1 MGIVDEDVRRVRD
14 QTDIVQIITQHT
26 QLRKVGTRWQGLCPF
41 HGENTPSFSVNYELG
56 VYHCFGCG
64 ASGDAIT
71 FVREKENLDF
81 AGAVEYL
88 ATRANIS
95 LRYTDQNENET
106 RGRRKELLE
115 LVQKA
120 VDFYHD
126 CLLNHPQA
134 RPARDYLKSRGYDS
148 GIAKRFSL
156 GWAPAEWDNL
166 AKHLKVS
173 AEDLQDAGLG
183 GLNRY
188 GKQYDFFRDRIMF
201 PIFNERGE
209 PVGFGGR
216 QLPDG
221 EGPKYK
227 NTSDAAKIYSKKQV
241 LYGLN
246 WAKTEA
252 GRLSE
257 IVVCEGY
264 TDVIGAHLAGV
275 ERAVATCGTA
285 LTEEHAQKLK
295 RFAPRV
301 VLAFDA
307 DNAGQNAAERV
318 YGWEE
323 KFDLEFAI
331 ANLPEGLDPGE
342 LSREDPAALRQ
353 SIEEAKPFLQ
363 FLIDRELKRGD
374 LSSPERQ
381 ARTAE
386 EAARLVA
393 EHPNPMVRDA
403 YVIQIADTCF
413 VDPEELRRRMQNLSP
428 RTSARKRG
436 NEEEVEREDVF
447 EIEIAEVE
455 KQALGILLHR
465 REEIADYLMPAL
477 FLTGVARD
485 VYEAVEEANG
495 DFHSAHE
502 ASGEIVASVLVEI
515 VASESSEEDALGV
528 MSRLLALAAER
539 KAAELSAVAR
549 SENNFDPDLLED
561 INYLR
566 SQVAALREVPDD
578 VESLNPLFEWF
589 RGATT

>member
-14 QTDIVQIITQHT
+14 QTDIVQIINQHT

-41 HGENTPSFSVNYELG
+41 HDENSPSFSVNYELG
-56 VYHCFGCG
+56 VYYCFGCRV
-64 ASGDAIT
+64 SGDAIT

-81 AGAVEYL
+81 AEAVEYL
-88 ATRANIS
+88 AAKANIS

-115 LVQKA
+115 LVEKA
-120 VDFYHD
+120 VNFYHD

-134 RPARDYLKSRGYDS
+134 RPAREYLKSRGYDS

-156 GWAPAEWDNL
+156 GWAPTEWDSL

-173 AEDLQDAGLG
+173 PEDLQEAGLG
-183 GLNRY
+183 GLSRR
-188 GKQYDFFRDRIMF
+188 GQQYDFFRDRIMF
-201 PIFNERGE
+201 PIFNEKGE
-209 PVGFGGR
+209 PIGFGGR
-216 QLPDG
+216 QLPEG

-227 NTSDAAKIYSKKQV
+227 NTSDSAKIYSKSEV

-252 GRLSE
+252 GKLSE

-285 LTEEHAQKLK
+285 MTEKHARKLK

-307 DNAGQNAAERV
+307 DNAGQAAAERV

-323 KFDLEFAI
+323 EFGLQFAI
-331 ANLPEGLDPGE
+331 ANLPEGSDPGE

-363 FLIDRELKRGD
+363 FLVDRELERGD
-374 LSSPERQ
+374 LSTPEQQ
-381 ARTAE
+381 AHTAE
-386 EAARLVA
+386 EAARLVI
-393 EHPNPMVRDA
+393 EHPNPMVRDS
-403 YVIQIADTCF
+403 YVIKIADTCR
-413 VDPEELRRRMQNLSP
+413 VNPEELRRRMQNLSP
-428 RTSARKRG
+428 RTPVRQRN
-436 NEEEVEREDVF
+436 NEEEIVVEEIF
-447 EIEIAEVE
+447 ETEIAEVE

-485 VYEAVEEANG
+485 AYEAVEEANG

-502 ASGEIVASVLVEI
+502 TSEETVASVLVEI
-515 VASESSEEDALGV
+515 VASESSEEDSLGV
-528 MSRLLALAAER
+528 ISRLLALAAER
-539 KAAELSAVAR
+539 KAAELDAVAR
-549 SENNFDPDLLED
+549 SENNFDSDLLED
-561 INYLR
+561 IHYLR
-566 SQVAALREVPDD
+566 SQVAALREVPAD

-589 RGATT
+589 RGATA

>member
-14 QTDIVQIITQHT
+14 QTDIVQLINQHT
-26 QLRKVGTRWQGLCPF
+26 QLRHVGTRWQGLCPF
-41 HGENTPSFSVNYELG
+41 HDENTPSFSVNYELG
-56 VYHCFGCG
+56 VYYCFGCR

-81 AGAVEYL
+81 AEAVEHL
-88 ATRANIS
+88 AARANIS
-95 LRYTDQNENET
+95 LRYTDQNENEN
-106 RGRRKELLE
+106 RGRRRELLD
-115 LVQKA
+115 LVGKA

-126 CLLNHPQA
+126 CLLKRPEA

-148 GIAKRFSL
+148 EIAKQFSL
-156 GWAPAEWDNL
+156 GWAPAEWDEL
-166 AKHLKVS
+166 SKHLKVS
-173 AEDLQDAGLG
+173 ADDLKDAGLG
-183 GLNRY
+183 GLSRR
-188 GKQYDFFRDRIMF
+188 GEQYDFFRDRVMF
-201 PIFNERGE
+201 PIFNEKGE
-209 PVGFGGR
+209 PIGFGGR

-227 NTSDAAKIYSKKQV
+227 NTSDAAKIYSKSQV

-285 LTEEHAQKLK
+285 LTEDHAQKLK

-323 KFDLEFAI
+323 KFGLQFAI
-331 ANLPEGLDPGE
+331 ANLPDGLDPGE

-386 EAARLVA
+386 EAARLVL

-403 YVIQIADTCF
+403 YVMKIADACH
-413 VDPEELRRRMQNLSP
+413 VDPEELRRRMQNLTP
-428 RTSARKRG
+428 RAHVKQRSNSETI
-436 NEEEVEREDVF
+436 EREEIF
-447 EIEIAEVE
+447 EIEIAGAER
-455 KQALGILLHR
+455 QALEILLHR
-465 REEIADYLMPAL
+465 REEIVDYLMPAL
-477 FLTGVARD
+477 FLTGVAREA
-485 VYEAVEEANG
+485 YEAVEEAEG
-495 DFHSAHE
+495 DFHAARE
-502 ASGEIVASVLVEI
+502 ASEESVSSVLVEI
-515 VASESSEEDALGV
+515 VASESPEEDSLGV
-528 MSRLLALAAER
+528 ISRLLALAAER

-549 SENNFDPDLLED
+549 SEDNFDSDLVND
-561 INYLR
+561 IQYLR
-566 SQVAALREVPDD
+566 GQAAGLREVPEDI
-578 VESLNPLFEWF
+578 EALKPLFEWF
-589 RGATT
+589 RSATT

>member
-1 MGIVDEDVRRVRD
+1 MGIVDEDIRRVRE
-14 QTDIVQIITQHT
+14 QTDIVQIINQHT
-26 QLRKVGTRWQGLCPF
+26 QLRHVGTRWQGLCPF
-41 HGENTPSFSVNYELG
+41 HDENTPSFSVNYELG
-56 VYHCFGCG
+56 VYYCFGCR

-81 AGAVEYL
+81 AEAVEHL
-88 ATRANIS
+88 AARANIS
-95 LRYTDQNENET
+95 LRYTDQNENEN
-106 RGRRKELLE
+106 RGRRRELLD
-115 LVQKA
+115 LVGKA

-126 CLLNHPQA
+126 CLLNRPEA
-134 RPARDYLKSRGYDS
+134 RPARDYLKLRGYNS
-148 GIAKRFSL
+148 EIAKRFSL
-156 GWAPAEWDNL
+156 GWAPAEWDEL
-166 AKHLKVS
+166 SKHLKVS
-173 AEDLQDAGLG
+173 ADDLKDAGLG
-183 GLNRY
+183 GLSRR
-188 GKQYDFFRDRIMF
+188 GEQYDFFRDRVMF
-201 PIFNERGE
+201 PIFNEKGE
-209 PVGFGGR
+209 PIGFGGR

-227 NTSDAAKIYSKKQV
+227 NTSDAAKIYSKSQV

-285 LTEEHAQKLK
+285 LTEDHAQKLK

-323 KFDLEFAI
+323 KFGLQFAI
-331 ANLPEGLDPGE
+331 ANLPDGLDPGE

-386 EAARLVA
+386 EAARLVL

-403 YVIQIADTCF
+403 YVMKIADACH
-413 VDPEELRRRMQNLSP
+413 VDPEELRRRMQNLTP
-428 RTSARKRG
+428 RAHVKQRSNSETI
-436 NEEEVEREDVF
+436 EREEIF
-447 EIEIAEVE
+447 EIEIAGAER
-455 KQALGILLHR
+455 QALEILLHR
-465 REEIADYLMPAL
+465 REEIVDYLMPAL
-477 FLTGVARD
+477 FLTGVAREA
-485 VYEAVEEANG
+485 YEAVEEAEG
-495 DFHSAHE
+495 DFHAARE
-502 ASGEIVASVLVEI
+502 ASEESVSSVLVEI
-515 VASESSEEDALGV
+515 VASESPEEDSLGV
-528 MSRLLALAAER
+528 ISRLLALAAER

-549 SENNFDPDLLED
+549 SEDNFDSDLVND
-561 INYLR
+561 IQYLR
-566 SQVAALREVPDD
+566 GQAAGLREVPEDI
-578 VESLNPLFEWF
+578 EALKPLFEWF
-589 RGATT
+589 RSATT

>member
-14 QTDIVQIITQHT
+14 QTDIVQLINQHT
-26 QLRKVGTRWQGLCPF
+26 QLRHVGTRWQGLCPF
-41 HGENTPSFSVNYELG
+41 HDENTPSFSVNYELG
-56 VYHCFGCG
+56 VYYCFGCR

-81 AGAVEYL
+81 AEAVEHL
-88 ATRANIS
+88 AARANIS
-95 LRYTDQNENET
+95 LRYTDQNENEN
-106 RGRRKELLE
+106 RGRRRELLD
-115 LVQKA
+115 LVGKA

-126 CLLNHPQA
+126 CLLNRPEA
-134 RPARDYLKSRGYDS
+134 RPARDYLKLRGYNS
-148 GIAKRFSL
+148 EIAKRFSL
-156 GWAPAEWDNL
+156 GWAPAEWDEL
-166 AKHLKVS
+166 SKHLKVS
-173 AEDLQDAGLG
+173 ADDLKDAGLG

-188 GKQYDFFRDRIMF
+188 GNPYDFFRDRVMF
-201 PIFNERGE
+201 PIFNEKGE
-209 PVGFGGR
+209 PIGFGGR

-227 NTSDAAKIYSKKQV
+227 NTSDAAKIYSKSQV

-285 LTEEHAQKLK
+285 LTEDHAQKLK

-323 KFDLEFAI
+323 KFGLQFAI
-331 ANLPEGLDPGE
+331 ANLPDGLDPGE

-386 EAARLVA
+386 EAARLVL

-403 YVIQIADTCF
+403 YVMKIADACH
-413 VDPEELRRRMQNLSP
+413 VDPEELRRRMQNLTP
-428 RTSARKRG
+428 RAHVKQRSNSETI
-436 NEEEVEREDVF
+436 EREEIF
-447 EIEIAEVE
+447 EIEIAGAER
-455 KQALGILLHR
+455 QALEILLHR
-465 REEIADYLMPAL
+465 REEIVDYLMPAL
-477 FLTGVARD
+477 FLTGVAREA
-485 VYEAVEEANG
+485 YEAVEEAEG
-495 DFHSAHE
+495 DFHAARE
-502 ASGEIVASVLVEI
+502 ASEESVSSVLVEI
-515 VASESSEEDALGV
+515 VASESPEEDSLGV
-528 MSRLLALAAER
+528 ISRLLALAAER

-549 SENNFDPDLLED
+549 SEDNFDSDLVND
-561 INYLR
+561 IQYLR
-566 SQVAALREVPDD
+566 GQAAGLREVPEDI
-578 VESLNPLFEWF
+578 EALKPLFEWF
-589 RGATT
+589 RSATT

>member
-14 QTDIVQIITQHT
+14 QTDIVQLINQHT
-26 QLRKVGTRWQGLCPF
+26 QLRHVGTRWQGLCPF
-41 HGENTPSFSVNYELG
+41 HDENTPSFSVNYELG
-56 VYHCFGCG
+56 VYYCFGCR

-81 AGAVEYL
+81 AEAVEHL
-88 ATRANIS
+88 AARANIS
-95 LRYTDQNENET
+95 LRYTDQNENEN
-106 RGRRKELLE
+106 RGRRRELLD
-115 LVQKA
+115 LVGKA

-126 CLLNHPQA
+126 CLLKRPEA

-148 GIAKRFSL
+148 EIAKQFSL
-156 GWAPAEWDNL
+156 GWAPAEWDEL
-166 AKHLKVS
+166 SKHLKVS
-173 AEDLQDAGLG
+173 ADDLKDAGLG

-188 GKQYDFFRDRIMF
+188 GKPYDFFRDRVMF
-201 PIFNERGE
+201 PIFNEKGE
-209 PVGFGGR
+209 PIGFGGR

-227 NTSDAAKIYSKKQV
+227 NTSDAAKIYSKSQV

-285 LTEEHAQKLK
+285 LTEDHAQKLK

-323 KFDLEFAI
+323 KFGLQFAI
-331 ANLPEGLDPGE
+331 ANLPDGLDPGE

-386 EAARLVA
+386 EAARLVL

-403 YVIQIADTCF
+403 YVMKIADACH
-413 VDPEELRRRMQNLSP
+413 VDPEELRRRMQNLTP
-428 RTSARKRG
+428 RAHVKQRSNSETI
-436 NEEEVEREDVF
+436 EREEIF
-447 EIEIAEVE
+447 EIEIAGAER
-455 KQALGILLHR
+455 QALEILLHR
-465 REEIADYLMPAL
+465 REEIVDYLMPAL
-477 FLTGVARD
+477 FLTGVAREA
-485 VYEAVEEANG
+485 YEAVEEAEG
-495 DFHSAHE
+495 DFHAARE
-502 ASGEIVASVLVEI
+502 ASEESVSSVLVEI
-515 VASESSEEDALGV
+515 VASESPEEDSLGV
-528 MSRLLALAAER
+528 ISRLLALAAER

-549 SENNFDPDLLED
+549 SEDNFDSDLVND
-561 INYLR
+561 IQYLR
-566 SQVAALREVPDD
+566 GQAAGLREVPEDI
-578 VESLNPLFEWF
+578 EALKPLFEWF
-589 RGATT
+589 RSATT

>member
-1 MGIVDEDVRRVRD
+1 MGIVDEDIRRVRE
-14 QTDIVQIITQHT
+14 QTDIVQIINQHT
-26 QLRKVGTRWQGLCPF
+26 QLRKVGTRWQGSCPF
-41 HGENTPSFSVNYELG
+41 HDENTPSFSVNYELG
-56 VYHCFGCG
+56 VYYCFGCR

-88 ATRANIS
+88 AAKANIS
-95 LRYTDQNENET
+95 LRYTDKNENEN
-106 RGRRKELLE
+106 RGRRKELLD
-115 LVQKA
+115 LVGRA

-126 CLLNHPQA
+126 CLLNRPEA
-134 RPARDYLKSRGYDS
+134 RPARDYLKLRGYNS
-148 GIAKRFSL
+148 EIAKRFSL
-156 GWAPAEWDNL
+156 GWAPAEWDEL
-166 AKHLKVS
+166 SKHLNVS
-173 AEDLQDAGLG
+173 ADDLKDAGLG

-188 GKQYDFFRDRIMF
+188 GKPYDFFRDRVMF
-201 PIFNERGE
+201 PIFNEKGE
-209 PVGFGGR
+209 PIGFGGR

-227 NTSDAAKIYSKKQV
+227 NTSDAAKIYSKSQV

-285 LTEEHAQKLK
+285 LTEDHAQKLK

-323 KFDLEFAI
+323 KFGLQFAI
-331 ANLPEGLDPGE
+331 ANLPDGLDPGE

-386 EAARLVA
+386 EAARLVL

-403 YVIQIADTCF
+403 YVMKIADACH
-413 VDPEELRRRMQNLSP
+413 VDPEELRRRMQNLTP
-428 RTSARKRG
+428 RAHVKQRSNSETI
-436 NEEEVEREDVF
+436 EREEIF
-447 EIEIAEVE
+447 EIEIAGAER
-455 KQALGILLHR
+455 QALEILLHR
-465 REEIADYLMPAL
+465 REEIVDYLMPAL
-477 FLTGVARD
+477 FLTGVAREA
-485 VYEAVEEANG
+485 YEAVEEAEG
-495 DFHSAHE
+495 DFHAARE
-502 ASGEIVASVLVEI
+502 ASEESVSSVLVEI
-515 VASESSEEDALGV
+515 VASESPEEDSLGV
-528 MSRLLALAAER
+528 ISRLLALAAER

-549 SENNFDPDLLED
+549 SEDNFDSDLVND
-561 INYLR
+561 IQYLR
-566 SQVAALREVPDD
+566 GQAAGLREVPEDI
-578 VESLNPLFEWF
+578 EALKPLFEWF
-589 RGATT
+589 RSATT

>member
-14 QTDIVQIITQHT
+14 QTDIVQIINQHT

-41 HGENTPSFSVNYELG
+41 HDENTPSFSVNYELG
-56 VYHCFGCG
+56 VYYCFGCR

-88 ATRANIS
+88 AARANIS
-95 LRYTDQNENET
+95 LRYTDKNENEN
-106 RGRRKELLE
+106 RGRRKELLD
-115 LVQKA
+115 LVGKA

-126 CLLNHPQA
+126 CLLNRPEA
-134 RPARDYLKSRGYDS
+134 RPARDYLKLRGYNS
-148 GIAKRFSL
+148 EIAKRFSL
-156 GWAPAEWDNL
+156 GWAPAEWDEL
-166 AKHLKVS
+166 SKHLKVS
-173 AEDLQDAGLG
+173 ADDLKDAGLG
-183 GLNRY
+183 GLSRR
-188 GKQYDFFRDRIMF
+188 GEQYDFFRDRVMF
-201 PIFNERGE
+201 PIFNEKGE
-209 PVGFGGR
+209 PIGFGGR

-227 NTSDAAKIYSKKQV
+227 NTSDAAKIYSKSQV

-285 LTEEHAQKLK
+285 LTEDHAQKLK

-323 KFDLEFAI
+323 KFGLQFAI
-331 ANLPEGLDPGE
+331 ANLPDGLDPGE

-386 EAARLVA
+386 EAARLVL

-403 YVIQIADTCF
+403 YVMKIADACH
-413 VDPEELRRRMQNLSP
+413 VDPEELRRRMQNLAP
-428 RTSARKRG
+428 RAHVKQRSNSETI
-436 NEEEVEREDVF
+436 EREEIF
-447 EIEIAEVE
+447 EIEIAGAER
-455 KQALGILLHR
+455 QALEILLHR
-465 REEIADYLMPAL
+465 REEIVDYLMPAL
-477 FLTGVARD
+477 FLTGVAREA
-485 VYEAVEEANG
+485 YEAVEEVEG
-495 DFHSAHE
+495 DFHAARE
-502 ASGEIVASVLVEI
+502 ASEESVASVLVEI
-515 VASESSEEDALGV
+515 VASESPEEDSLGV
-528 MSRLLALAAER
+528 ISRLLALAAER

-549 SENNFDPDLLED
+549 SEDNFDSDLVND
-561 INYLR
+561 IQYLR
-566 SQVAALREVPDD
+566 GQAAGLREVPEDI
-578 VESLNPLFEWF
+578 EALKPLFEWF
-589 RGATT
+589 RSATT

>member
-1 MGIVDEDVRRVRD
+1 M
-14 QTDIVQIITQHT
+14 
-26 QLRKVGTRWQGLCPF
+26 C
-41 HGENTPSFSVNYELG
+41 SS
-56 VYHCFGCG
+56 
-64 ASGDAIT
+64 
-71 FVREKENLDF
+71 
-81 AGAVEYL
+81 
-88 ATRANIS
+88 
-95 LRYTDQNENET
+95 
-106 RGRRKELLE
+106 
-115 LVQKA
+115 
-120 VDFYHD
+120 
-126 CLLNHPQA
+126 
-134 RPARDYLKSRGYDS
+134 
-148 GIAKRFSL
+148 
-156 GWAPAEWDNL
+156 
-166 AKHLKVS
+166 
-173 AEDLQDAGLG
+173 DL
-183 GLNRY
+183 
-188 GKQYDFFRDRIMF
+188 
-201 PIFNERGE
+201 ERGE

-465 REEIADYLMPAL
+465 REEIVDYLMPAL

>member
-14 QTDIVQIITQHT
+14 QTDIVQLINQHT
-26 QLRKVGTRWQGLCPF
+26 QLRHVGTRWQGLCPF
-41 HGENTPSFSVNYELG
+41 HDENTPSFSVNYELG
-56 VYHCFGCG
+56 VYYCFGCR

-81 AGAVEYL
+81 AEAVEHL
-88 ATRANIS
+88 AARANIS
-95 LRYTDQNENET
+95 LRYTDQNENEN
-106 RGRRKELLE
+106 RGRRRELLD
-115 LVQKA
+115 LVGKA

-126 CLLNHPQA
+126 CLLKRPEA

-148 GIAKRFSL
+148 EIAKQFSL
-156 GWAPAEWDNL
+156 GWAPAEWDEL
-166 AKHLKVS
+166 SKHLKVS
-173 AEDLQDAGLG
+173 ADDLKDAGLG
-183 GLNRY
+183 GLSRR
-188 GKQYDFFRDRIMF
+188 GEQYDFFRDRVMF
-201 PIFNERGE
+201 PIFNEKGE
-209 PVGFGGR
+209 PIGFGGR

-227 NTSDAAKIYSKKQV
+227 NTSDAAKIYSKSQV

-285 LTEEHAQKLK
+285 LTEDHAQKLK

-323 KFDLEFAI
+323 KFGLQFAI
-331 ANLPEGLDPGE
+331 ANLPDGLDPGE

-386 EAARLVA
+386 EAARLVL

-403 YVIQIADTCF
+403 YVMKIADACH
-413 VDPEELRRRMQNLSP
+413 VDPEELRRRMQNLTP
-428 RTSARKRG
+428 RAHVKQRSNSETI
-436 NEEEVEREDVF
+436 EREEIF
-447 EIEIAEVE
+447 EIEIAGAER
-455 KQALGILLHR
+455 QALEILLHR
-465 REEIADYLMPAL
+465 REEIVDYLMPAL
-477 FLTGVARD
+477 FLTGVAREA
-485 VYEAVEEANG
+485 YEAVEEAEG
-495 DFHSAHE
+495 DFHAARE
-502 ASGEIVASVLVEI
+502 ASEESVSSVLVEI
-515 VASESSEEDALGV
+515 VASESPEEDSLGV
-528 MSRLLALAAER
+528 ISRLLALAAER

-549 SENNFDPDLLED
+549 SEDNFDSDLVND
-561 INYLR
+561 IQYLR
-566 SQVAALREVPDD
+566 GQAAGLREVPEDIE
-578 VESLNPLFEWF
+578 VLKPLFEWF
-589 RGATT
+589 RSATT